1 MDIDVNITDGTPS
14 VSQESFGIVKVFAEE
29 EQFNVKVAG
38 GGASDKGSLV
48 FVSASRGLDAT
59 ITIVSSGSSIGF
71 GVSGSD
77 VTLTVPTTGAT
88 AKQVKQYFDDNS
100 LASVKAKIGQVL
112 LLNSGSGPVA
122 TLAQASLAGWADKT
136 LLSADDVAD
145 LLPYY
150 ATTDQTYIMA
160 AQLFGQDFAPEKV
173 YIQNAYDES
182 PTDSF
187 ATRIAASDNNDF
199 YFLLLT
205 EYADED
211 LQIEAGNWADLNKR
225 ILVVLNTETD
235 ILTEFADNGYTAGA
249 IVTSGNVSTRPDAAA
264 VGAQASKTPGSTDW
278 DWLRLNGITAETD
291 TDLIAEVVTKKGNI
305 VTKLSGVTF
314 FGPGR
319 MTGGLF
325 IDQRHSRD
333 YMEARIRERFVGL
346 MTSVEKIPYDDGG
359 IATLVSTLS
368 DQLNAFGDDGII
380 ARAIA
385 QDEVAASYNGRYQ
398 YSINAPTR
406 GQVVANNP
414 SWIANRTYELTFDFV
429 EAGAIGDVTI
439 TGRVVLKLAAA

>member
-1 MDIDVNITDGTPS
+1 MEIDVNIVDGTPS
-14 VSQESFGIVKVFAEE
+14 VSQESFGIVKIFSEE
-29 EQFNVKVAG
+29 EQFKVKVAG
-38 GGASDKGSLV
+38 GGAADKGSLV
-48 FVSASRGLDAT
+48 FVGADRGSDANVV
-59 ITIVSSGSSIGF
+59 IV
-71 GVSGSD
+71 VSGSVID
-77 VTLTVPTTGAT
+77 MQASGSTVTVTVPTTGAT
-88 AKQVKQYFDDNS
+88 AKQVKQFYDDS
-100 LASVKAKIGQVL
+100 AGAPVTALIGQVL

-122 TLAQASLAGWADKT
+122 AMTSAALAGFDDRT
-136 LLSADDVAD
+136 LLSPDDVAA

-150 ATTDQTYIMA
+150 TTTDQTYLMA
-160 AQLFGQDFAPEKV
+160 AQMFSQEFSPEKV
-173 YIQNAYDES
+173 YVQNAFDAS
-182 PTDSF
+182 PTASF
-187 ATRIAASDNNDF
+187 ASRIVESDNNDF

-211 LQIEAGNWADLNKR
+211 LQIEAGNWADLNRK
-225 ILVVLNTETD
+225 ILIVLNTETD
-235 ILTEFADNGYTAGA
+235 ILTEFADNGYTAGV
-249 IVTSGNVSTRPDAAA
+249 IVTTANIATRPDAAA

-291 TDLIAEVVTKKGNI
+291 TALIAEVVTKKGNI
-305 VTKLSGVTF
+305 VTVASGVTF

-333 YMEARIRERFVGL
+333 YMKARIAERFIGL

-368 DQLNAFGDDGII
+368 DVLNSFGDDGIV
-380 ARAIA
+380 ARAFS
-385 QDEVAASYNGRYQ
+385 QEEVASSYNGRYQ

-414 SWIANRTYELTFDFV
+414 TWITNRTYEFTFDFV
-429 EAGAIGDVTI
+429 EAGAIGDVAI
-439 TGRVVLKLAAA
+439 TGRVVLKLAA